1 MFIHVLSLRI
11 GFDPSAVANVS
22 AFGISGTRTATRA
35 SSLSMKI
42 FDYQKRVDFERYELP
57 DDFVLD
63 VTTIKANP
71 GARKRFKRVG
81 RGIAAGQ
88 GASCGRGMR
97 GQKSRAGRG
106 AGVRA
111 GFEGG
116 QMPLYRRLPKYGL
129 QKGHVKTEFEIIKMD
144 MLNQCAEGS
153 TVDYTTL
160 VDAGVATKPCAK
172 IAKVLGG
179 GDLTVKG
186 LTVKAHA
193 FTESARAS
201 IEGAG
206 GTCIVMSRTLP
217 IPLEEAESAKAA
229 VAAEKLAKLKE
240 LRALK
245 AKTRAEKA
253 AAAGDL

>member
-1 MFIHVLSLRI
+1 
-11 GFDPSAVANVS
+11 
-22 AFGISGTRTATRA
+22 
-35 SSLSMKI
+35 MKI
-42 FDYQKRVDFERYELP
+42 FDYQKRVDFETYELP

-63 VTTIKANP
+63 VTTLSPNP

-81 RGIAAGQ
+81 RGVAAGQ

-129 QKGHVKTEFEIIKMD
+129 QKGHVKTEFEIIKLD
-144 MLNQCAEGS
+144 MLNECAEGS
-153 TVDYTTL
+153 TVDYASL
-160 VDAGVATKPCAK
+160 VEAGVATKASAK
-172 IAKVLGG
+172 VSKVLGG
-179 GDLTVKG
+179 GELTTKG

-193 FTESARAS
+193 FTDSARSS
-201 IEGAG
+201 IEAAG
-206 GTCIVMSRTLP
+206 GTCVVMSRTLP
-217 IPLEEAESAKAA
+217 IPLAEDEEKKAA
-229 VAAEKLAKLKE
+229 VAAEKLTKLKA

-245 AKTRAEKA
+245 AKTRAEKMA
-253 AAAGDL
+253 AEEAL